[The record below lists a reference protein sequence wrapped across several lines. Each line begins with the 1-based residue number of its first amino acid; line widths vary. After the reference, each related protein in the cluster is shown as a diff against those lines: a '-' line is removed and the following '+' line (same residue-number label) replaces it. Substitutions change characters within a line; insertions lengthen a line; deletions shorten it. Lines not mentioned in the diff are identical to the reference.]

1 MPPSSAYQE
10 NCCEQWVSN
19 LVKFW
24 TAIIAMVH
32 CKITTHPPFQKA
44 KNKSTNYLFS
54 VKTYG
59 SNYFQLKTK
68 AWNNYQMYDSVAQI
82 EVEKKKVC
90 KLSTSMSNQPPLYLL
105 SIQIPA
111 PFPCPGQTFRGNQS
125 GIFHWFNS
133 LHSTRP
139 GALVHLKKIK
149 RPEFSLGASWEIS
162 DV

>member
-10 NCCEQWVSN
+10 NCYEQWVSN

-82 EVEKKKVC
+82 EVEKKKSMQIVNIYVQ
-90 KLSTSMSNQPPLYLL
+90 SATSL
-105 SIQIPA
+105 SIIHSNTC
-111 PFPCPGQTFRGNQS
+111 PFPMSRANF
-125 GIFHWFNS
+125 
-133 LHSTRP
+133 
-139 GALVHLKKIK
+139 
-149 RPEFSLGASWEIS
+149 
-162 DV
+162 